1 MKKIFYWSPYLSKV
15 ATIEAVINSVK
26 GIKKYSNEYEPI
38 LINACGEFDNYK
50 KDLTSLNIKVLDL
63 TSLSYHKYLPY
74 KGFILSRI
82 SFIVIFLISF
92 LPLLFLIKSRNPTYF
107 ISHLITSLPI
117 IISNILN
124 NNTKY
129 ILRISGLPRM
139 TFLRNFLWKMSEKK
153 LFKIFCPT
161 TATMNHL
168 ILNKVFPKEKI
179 NLLRDPVINISKVN
193 KKKKEVYK
201 NENYFV
207 CIGRLTKQKNFSIVI
222 DNYKKILQID
232 NDLKLYI
239 IGEGEDYYL
248 LKDKIYKNNLEKN
261 IFLIGYRKNIFKYL
275 QNARFF
281 LLSSLWE
288 DPGWVL
294 IEAAASNT
302 SIISSNCKNGPQ
314 EFIEKNLGGILFKNN
329 DSESLLNAIKSFY
342 NLSKEEILR
351 KKIFSKRKSVF
362 YTTFRHYKSLEKNIN
377 DPTNQKIN

>member
-38 LINACGEFDNYK
+38 LINACGEFDIQE
-50 KDLTSLNIKVLDL
+50 DLTSLNINVLDL
-63 TSLSYHKYLPY
+63 TSLIYHNYLPY

-161 TATMNHL
+161 TATESFD
-168 ILNKVFPKEKI
+168 IKQGVSKEKI
-179 NLLRDPVINISKVN
+179 NLLRDQS
-193 KKKKEVYK
+193 
-201 NENYFV
+201 
-207 CIGRLTKQKNFSIVI
+207 
-222 DNYKKILQID
+222 
-232 NDLKLYI
+232 
-239 IGEGEDYYL
+239 
-248 LKDKIYKNNLEKN
+248 
-261 IFLIGYRKNIFKYL
+261 
-275 QNARFF
+275 
-281 LLSSLWE
+281 
-288 DPGWVL
+288 
-294 IEAAASNT
+294 
-302 SIISSNCKNGPQ
+302 
-314 EFIEKNLGGILFKNN
+314 
-329 DSESLLNAIKSFY
+329 
-342 NLSKEEILR
+342 
-351 KKIFSKRKSVF
+351 
-362 YTTFRHYKSLEKNIN
+362 
-377 DPTNQKIN
+377 